1 MSGKDT
7 PKLAD
12 DDSGVGHTQLGDQQG
27 HDKRASDTQT
37 SGVATPATVRAED
50 QEATPPEHR
59 GLMAAIDR
67 HLSKG
72 FEKQSETL
80 SELKLG
86 FESVNK
92 NLTKMHVRVQKV
104 ESKVIELD
112 NDQTKL
118 TQTILDTR
126 KFVRQNIVR
135 LTDLEKDKSA
145 TKASIDSMQQQIDDL
160 SEKMI
165 SITDV
170 MEQLRAGKLGTYT
183 DLEAPTL
190 KDQYDMKVAFMKRK
204 HGIGFFPIY
213 KEHLDAISATNT
225 CSEVDAYRISVSQFL
240 QLEMAFE
247 EAFVVNLENHYV
259 EIQYNKLDTVY
270 VVFDDLDISG
280 ARRIW
285 QESKQLRKRQT
296 GDMDRDPRLIPMDL
310 PQFRDRLAAMK
321 KYASHLRWEWNRANE
336 DKFQDGERFM
346 TRVVEAKENGEDIY
360 DFIVQAK
367 PPGED
372 FDRVPWPANRPLPKI
387 QWKNKEY
394 KHHREFVMKVKRD
407 DQVKKNFDPPGRPL
421 VLVQTGT
428 GRGQQR
434 ITFQPTVHTFR
445 PEHQFIPGVV
455 DPEARTRLSLSEAG
469 GITPWMTEQIMNG
482 RTDERGQQVQ
492 NSSAPDMNQQ
502 GAAAGETA
510 GGQPDPVEPEPTKD
524 EAKERE
530 RRQKQQDEYDRTVAE
545 LEEKERKLREEKEK
559 KEQEAKERKER
570 LEKQIRD
577 RANKEK
583 RPVEEILKEMEEE
596 ETARQAEIDR
606 QDKEKADRLRALG
619 GVAYSIG
626 GKVEFQ
632 SSSMMEE
639 SGEEELDKE
648 MQELREKTVA
658 EELKRWEEDERNR
671 LEREAIE
678 EELRQNRYEIEMA
691 KKAREDALLQQNP
704 GKDIVTDVDN
714 IDPNGNQDN
723 YNVVT
728 PQPPTGTRPKELR
741 STRRVKKS
749 PKDKNQEERKDE
761 NWQEMTKE
769 EEEDAA
775 KAAAD
780 VTLSIPSSQM
790 SELTFTPSSS
800 AETILARAP
809 LTARSMSRTSAKQP
823 SITSFMLRRSSTL
836 TESQIATD
844 DESDADVFGTPTSGT
859 LESPNRTLPLSEDT
873 GAGSAS
879 PNLQSVS
886 KSLQFTD
893 ENYHLV
899 PITPA
904 GSQTEVKV
912 LTRKDM
918 GKVQPSKLPLPR
930 NQQTVEQQR
939 RRDSLKKRWSTNS
952 AATQPKTNK
961 PTFSS
966 AKPVKRAKETD
977 SGEKDAKINRVKSPE
992 TGTQEEASDSEAKE
1006 AGVQPSLETSN
1017 EVNNSATE
1025 GTAAATLESGQND
1038 SKAAEATEEP
1048 KEENT
1053 TASSDDLSSLS
1064 VLEVGASEVNISES
1078 DVEGDDLENTVILK
1092 ETGEQSQQANNLTP
1106 LGDEPLTEEAKAGTA
1121 RTVIIVNETPD
1132 VKQSPDKQPTPPPDA
1147 TGHIFSVQTY
1157 SAGVTVNSDPEAGV
1171 RMAMASLI
1179 AGAPQVPTPNT
1190 EKKKAEASQID

>member
-1 MSGKDT
+1 MAGKGT
-7 PKLAD
+7 TGLAD
-12 DDSGVGHTQLGDQQG
+12 DDSGVGPTQLGDQQG
-27 HDKRASDTQT
+27 HEQRVAAPGVSDNQV
-37 SGVATPATVRAED
+37 SGVATPATARPED
-50 QEATPPEHR
+50 QEATPPEHK

-104 ESKVIELD
+104 ENKVTELD

-118 TQTILDTR
+118 TKIILDTR
-126 KFVRQNIVR
+126 TYVRQNIVR

-170 MEQLRAGKLGTYT
+170 MEQLRSGKLGTYT

-213 KEHLDAISATNT
+213 QEHLDAIIATNT

-367 PPGED
+367 PPGEE
-372 FDRVPWPANRPLPKI
+372 FDRVAWPANRSLPKI

-394 KHHREFVMKVKRD
+394 KHHREFILKVKRD
-407 DQVKKNFDPPGRPL
+407 DQVRKNFDPPGRPL
-421 VLVQTGT
+421 VLIDAGA

-434 ITFQPTVHTFR
+434 ITFQPTVHTYR
-445 PEHQFIPGVV
+445 PEHQYIPGVV
-455 DPEARTRLSLSEAG
+455 DPEARSRMSLSEAG
-469 GITPWMTEQIMNG
+469 GITPWMSEQITLG
-482 RTDERGQQVQ
+482 SHEQRGQQT
-492 NSSAPDMNQQ
+492 STGASETQQ

-510 GGQPDPVEPEPTKD
+510 GGQPDQVEPEPTK
-524 EAKERE
+524 EEQRRKE
-530 RRQKQQDEYDRTVAE
+530 QQEEYDRTVAR
-545 LEEKERKLREEKEK
+545 LEEKERKLKEEKEK
-559 KEQEAKERKER
+559 KELEAKERKER

-577 RANKEK
+577 RANREK
-583 RPVEEILKEMEEE
+583 RPIEEILKEMEEE
-596 ETARQAEIDR
+596 ERARKAEEDR
-606 QDKEKADRLRALG
+606 KDKEKADRLRALG
-619 GVAYSIG
+619 GVSFGFG
-626 GKVEFQ
+626 GSVEFQ

-639 SGEEELDKE
+639 PEEGKSEEELDRE
-648 MQELREKTVA
+648 MLELRERTVA
-658 EELKRWEEDERNR
+658 EERKRWEEDERNR

-678 EELRQNRYEIEMA
+678 EELRQNKYEMDMA
-691 KKAREDALLQQNP
+691 KKAREEALLKLDP
-704 GKDIVTDVDN
+704 GRNLVTDVDN
-714 IDPNGNQDN
+714 FDSNGNRGN
-723 YNVVT
+723 YIVAT
-728 PQPPTGTRPKELR
+728 PQPPTGTKPKEVR
-741 STRRVKKS
+741 STKKTRRSPKS
-749 PKDKNQEERKDE
+749 PLEDKQEGE
-761 NWQEMTKE
+761 WQEMTKE
-769 EEEDAA
+769 EEEDAV

-780 VTLSIPSSQM
+780 VTLNIPSSQM
-790 SELTFTPSSS
+790 SELTFTPSTD
-800 AETILARAP
+800 AETILAKAP
-809 LTARSMSRTSAKQP
+809 LTARPMPRTGTKQP
-823 SITSFMLRRSSTL
+823 SITSFMMRRSSTL

-844 DESDADVFGTPTSGT
+844 DESDAEVFGTPTSGT
-859 LESPNRTLPLSEDT
+859 LESPNRTLPLQEDT
-873 GAGSAS
+873 GASSAS

-912 LTRKDM
+912 LARKDM
-918 GKVQPSKLPLPR
+918 GKIQPSKLPLPR
-930 NQQTVEQQR
+930 NQQTIEQQR

-952 AATQPKTNK
+952 AATQPKSSKLTFGSAK
-961 PTFSS
+961 PS
-966 AKPVKRAKETD
+966 KPVKRVKETD
-977 SGEKDAKINRVKSPE
+977 SGEKDTKINRVKSPE
-992 TGTQEEASDSEAKE
+992 TGTKGEASDTEASEPGTQAN
-1006 AGVQPSLETSN
+1006 QETNS
-1017 EVNNSATE
+1017 EVNNAVPE
-1025 GTAAATLESGQND
+1025 GAAANEN
-1038 SKAAEATEEP
+1038 TEEP

-1064 VLEVGASEVNISES
+1064 VLEVGASEVNVSES
-1078 DVEGDDLENTVILK
+1078 DVEADDLENTVILK
-1092 ETGEQSQQANNLTP
+1092 ETGEQSQQADELTP
-1106 LGDEPLTEEAKAGTA
+1106 LGDEPLREEVETGPAK
-1121 RTVIIVNETPD
+1121 TVIIVNETPD
-1132 VKQSPDKQPTPPPDA
+1132 VKQSPDKMPTPPPDA
-1147 TGHIFSVQTY
+1147 TGHIISVQTY
-1157 SAGVTVNSDPEAGV
+1157 AAGVTVNSDPEAGV

-1179 AGAPQVPTPNT
+1179 AGAPRVPTPNT